1 MKTLSKNPWVRRAQI
16 RAIRKQEISH
26 RASMQGKLSKAM
38 RIIQCKGK
46 NGHSMNA
53 ALLAQ
58 HGIKAK
64 GEPTA

>member
-1 MKTLSKNPWVRRAQI
+1 MKQLSKNPWVRRIQI
-16 RAIRKQEISH
+16 RAIRKQELIA

-38 RIIQCKGK
+38 RIIQCKGR

-53 ALLAQ
+53 GLLVT
-58 HGIKAK
+58 HGIKPK